1 MDVLI
6 AFSAGALVGVLYALL
21 KVAAPAPP
29 VIALFGL
36 FGMWASQ
43 SLLGGLL

>member
-36 FGMWASQ
+36 LGMWASQ